1 MCLINIANFG
11 VHLRWDLQTG
21 HSLHVCQRHCPTS
34 LESHWKTRLC
44 NLSSKLVFYNI
55 HQHTIEPKQ
64 RYSKIIILNTA
75 FSLYQIFPCL
85 ELYHG
90 FKRCSP
96 YISLKSICYFI
107 LLKSAIAI
115 YEKVKILMLSF
126 YAVFDLFYS
135 KF

>member
-107 LLKSAIAI
+107 LLNLLLPSMK
-115 YEKVKILMLSF
+115 K
-126 YAVFDLFYS
+126 
-135 KF
+135 